1 MPRKTKTSTRYAVLA
16 LDQSS
21 HTCGWSSWL
30 DGQLEGW
37 GEYEIMDY
45 PTLDNFRGWI
55 REFLEQFEAEGYL
68 PVVVAETIYLGL
80 NPQTFKV
87 LAWMQGNLN
96 AAVRDV
102 GRELVFISPNEAL
115 KTLTGKSKLKRVDR
129 KKAMIEAA
137 SKIAGKSVSNDE
149 ADAIG
154 LGYAYLNKGTEK

>member
-30 DGQLEGW
+30 DGQLEAW
-37 GEYEIMDY
+37 GEYEIVDY
-45 PTLDNFRGWI
+45 PTLDSFRNWI
-55 REFLEQFEAEGYL
+55 REFLEQFEAEGYF
-68 PVVVAETIYLGL
+68 PIVVAETIYLGL

-154 LGYAYLNKGTEK
+154 LGYAYLNKNNT